1 MGEWTDRPTD
11 RETDGWMN
19 GWMDRQI
26 SPDFRVKWDV
36 LWNAA
41 GWSGGMAMAR
51 RVKQA
56 QRKTRKGGTFLR
68 ISWIPFVVTTTALI
82 TPALTSS
89 QMLQIAFGAASRS
102 DGASALESSRV
113 VVEDDMK
120 RMRGRGGAVIL
131 AEVFSFRSGSM
142 GLCEGFTPHAGPA
155 RRTAPPL
162 SDVPDTAES
171 AQTCGRHNQ

>member
-1 MGEWTDRPTD
+1 MDRQTDGQR
-11 RETDGWMN
+11 DGWMDEWMDA
-19 GWMDRQI
+19 WMDRQI

-41 GWSGGMAMAR
+41 GWSGGMALAR

-89 QMLQIAFGAASRS
+89 QTLQIAFGAASRS

-120 RMRGRGGAVIL
+120 RMRGRGG
-131 AEVFSFRSGSM
+131 G
-142 GLCEGFTPHAGPA
+142 GNP
-155 RRTAPPL
+155 
-162 SDVPDTAES
+162 
-171 AQTCGRHNQ
+171 GRGVLFQERFYGAL